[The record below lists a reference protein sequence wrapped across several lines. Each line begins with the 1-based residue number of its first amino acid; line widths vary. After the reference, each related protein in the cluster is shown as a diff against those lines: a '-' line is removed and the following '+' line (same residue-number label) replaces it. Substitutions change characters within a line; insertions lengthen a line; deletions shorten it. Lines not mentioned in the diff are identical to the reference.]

1 MPADSGPL
9 VVDLAGASAALESCH
24 APFRRYAAVHLAPL
38 RHEAG
43 APAVRATLRWHEGQ
57 PPAARAGDP
66 ELAGLERVDR
76 DLYRGEGRLAWF
88 RVDELPGLH
97 LRFAWDGS
105 CLRVEG
111 DYHYRLAGTPARDRV
126 KRLLYRRRVEALR
139 QRRFTTL
146 LYYLLYYP
154 CFWWLERRVGMHPI
168 HAAGVDLGGEVV
180 VFAGP
185 SGVGKST
192 LCAGLAARPG
202 ARALS
207 DTFLLHRGSD
217 VRPVREP
224 LLLDR
229 WSRAWV
235 GAGADALE
243 PIDWRYCLGRDGFH
257 WPPAKLSTGGAASAI
272 FLPRRSAR
280 HFVQRITPERAHAT
294 ISAADFIINDLR
306 RYWAFAAVL
315 EMLDPSP
322 LMHAREQNL
331 ARLTRD
337 VPCYELGL
345 TPELDCE
352 RITEVI
358 SGLLSSHRAGA
369 PRGGGRSRR

>member
-1 MPADSGPL
+1 MPGDPGP
-9 VVDLAGASAALESCH
+9 VTVDLAGASAVLDSRY
-24 APFRRYAAVHLAPL
+24 APFRRYAALHLAPL
-38 RHEAG
+38 RREIG

-57 PPAARAGDP
+57 PPAERATDG
-66 ELAGLERVDR
+66 ELARLERIDR

-105 CLRVEG
+105 CLQVEG

-154 CFWWLERRVGMHPI
+154 CFWWLERRAGFHPI
-168 HAAGVDLGGEVV
+168 HAAGVDLGREMV

-202 ARALS
+202 ARVLS

-229 WSRAWV
+229 WSREWI
-235 GAGADALE
+235 GAGADLLA
-243 PIDWRYCLGRDGFH
+243 PIAWRYCLGRDGFH
-257 WPPAKLSTGGAASAI
+257 WPPDRLSPGGTASAV
-272 FLPRRSAR
+272 FLPHRSSR
-280 HFVQRITPERAHAT
+280 HFVERVSPERAHAT
-294 ISAADFIINDLR
+294 ISAADFIVNDLR

-322 LMHAREQNL
+322 LMFAREQNL
-331 ARLTRD
+331 AALARD

-345 TPELDCE
+345 TPDLDCE
-352 RITEVI
+352 RTAAAI
-358 SGLLSSHRAGA
+358 SELLSARRAGTRA
-369 PRGGGRSRR
+369 AGARRDR